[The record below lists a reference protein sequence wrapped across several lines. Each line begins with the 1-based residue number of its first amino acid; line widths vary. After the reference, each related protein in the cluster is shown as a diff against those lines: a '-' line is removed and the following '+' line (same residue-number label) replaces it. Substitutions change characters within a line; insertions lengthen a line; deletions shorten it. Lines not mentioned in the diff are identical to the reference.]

1 MKLSEN
7 TVETLKNFA
16 SINQGIV
23 IHPGNKLRTISS
35 SKAILAEA
43 EITEDFTFEFGIYD
57 LNKLLGVLTMTK
69 GEAPEVTL
77 EKEYISFKGLGGK
90 ATSRIRYTATNLILK
105 PPAAGIKA
113 TYDIKFDLNADTLD
127 WVFNIASVLKCP
139 NVVVEGD
146 GTTISLCAMDV
157 KGEIVDDASVDV
169 GTTDKTFKAALKIE
183 NLKLIPGDY
192 TVEISPK
199 GVTKFSS
206 TNGKR
211 VYFIALENGHSKF

>member
-43 EITEDFTFEFGIYD
+43 EIDETFTFEFGIYD

-69 GEAPEVTL
+69 GDAPEVNL
-77 EKEYISFKGLGGK
+77 EKDYISFKGLGGK
-90 ATSRIRYTATNLILK
+90 STSRIRYTATNLILK
-105 PPAAGIKA
+105 PPASGIKA
-113 TYDIKFDLNADTLD
+113 SYEIKFDLTADTLD

-139 NVVVEGD
+139 NIVIEGD
-146 GTTISLCAMDV
+146 GSTISLRAMDV
-157 KGEIVDDASVDV
+157 KGEVVDDANVEV
-169 GTTDKTFKAALKIE
+169 GTTDRTFKAALKVE
-183 NLKLIPGDY
+183 NLKLIPGAY
-192 TVEISPK
+192 AVEVSSK
-199 GVTKFSS
+199 GVTKFTSED
-206 TNGKR
+206 GKR
-211 VYFIALENGHSKF
+211 VYYIALENGHSKF